1 MSVVL
6 FAPGQISSI
15 WLIEEAL
22 TPTLNFNPLG
32 SPSLSGV
39 AFKVSFRFAILVM
52 FWVKNPPDLTTFS
65 QALPGL
71 SSSILPSPDRKDF
84 LRVPTL
90 LGSVR
95 AKVSHMAQDNRQ
107 ERETCVAADYIA
119 PGLSSTPT
127 LLLDVVGIDSTSVAL
142 RQGCRRR
149 TAL

>member
-39 AFKVSFRFAILVM
+39 AFKVSFRFAMLAM
-52 FWVKNPPDLTTFS
+52 FWVKNPPDLTTLS

-84 LRVPTL
+84 LKVPTL

-95 AKVSHMAQDNRQ
+95 AKVSHLAQDNRQ
-107 ERETCVAADYIA
+107 ERETSVAEEKGA
-119 PGLSSTPT
+119 PGFRLTLAQGTST
-127 LLLDVVGIDSTSVAL
+127 LAGD
-142 RQGCRRR
+142 Q
-149 TAL
+149 TAQQRIA